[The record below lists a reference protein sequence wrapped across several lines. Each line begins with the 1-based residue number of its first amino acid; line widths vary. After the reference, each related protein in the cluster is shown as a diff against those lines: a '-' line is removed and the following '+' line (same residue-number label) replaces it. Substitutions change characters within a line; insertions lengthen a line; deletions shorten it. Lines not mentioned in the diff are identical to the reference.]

1 MPTFL
6 LLLLLLL
13 FPYLSTPLILPPA
26 QKLAMGLGDELKE
39 ECLSISDGHTNIY
52 DLASSLGYQV
62 GTTVFNSMSLAGSTP
77 LRIFL
82 PSFPNNAG
90 ELEKLA
96 DLMCTNWKI
105 LGGVDCKVKHWPDT
119 PASCL
124 EIDWSFR
131 TPSMSLYHR
140 ESPSEIS
147 GQIRDTEVY
156 VDETLAGLGLCPFT
170 KSMERSALGLE
181 SMGVKPGPVVV
192 SMVRRGNN

>member
-39 ECLSISDGHTNIY
+39 EYLSISDGHTNIY

-90 ELEKLA
+90 ELENRP
-96 DLMCTNWKI
+96 T
-105 LGGVDCKVKHWPDT
+105 
-119 PASCL
+119 
-124 EIDWSFR
+124 
-131 TPSMSLYHR
+131 
-140 ESPSEIS
+140 
-147 GQIRDTEVY
+147 
-156 VDETLAGLGLCPFT
+156 
-170 KSMERSALGLE
+170 
-181 SMGVKPGPVVV
+181 
-192 SMVRRGNN
+192 